1 MQHIVELKDEG
12 AQDPVRLATRVLNV
26 VSSLPQESI
35 PQRIVRITS
44 TTFRRSLNVLDLFDE
59 LIDDARWDLRVIHY

>member
-59 LIDDARWDLRVIHY
+59 LIDDARWDIRVIHY

>member
-59 LIDDARWDLRVIHY
+59 LIDDARWNLRVIHY

>member
-26 VSSLPQESI
+26 VSSFPQESI

-59 LIDDARWDLRVIHY
+59 LIDDARWDIRVIHY